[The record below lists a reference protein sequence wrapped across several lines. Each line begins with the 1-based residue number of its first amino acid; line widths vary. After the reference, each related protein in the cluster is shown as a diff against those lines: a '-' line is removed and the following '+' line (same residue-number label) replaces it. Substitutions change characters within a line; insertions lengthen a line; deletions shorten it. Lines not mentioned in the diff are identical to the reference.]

1 MDDKCGWNETDSCV
15 CVAKGKFATR
25 ECYDSGTLYMLDIG
39 TYTSLDKG
47 LYEGDKCK
55 LPKHKNEDEKN
66 KKLMQFLK
74 GVKTRKTAGK
84 FESVRRPDT

>member
-1 MDDKCGWNETDSCV
+1 MVG
-15 CVAKGKFATR
+15 
-25 ECYDSGTLYMLDIG
+25 M
-39 TYTSLDKG
+39 
-47 LYEGDKCK
+47 YEGDKCK

-74 GVKTRKTAGK
+74 GVKTRKIAGK